1 MTPALFDLPLRTGEA
16 AQLASL
22 IFEHADGK
30 PLNDELRN
38 RLAGRAAQLKMESIR
53 PYFGSLERDAIHHST
68 YYLAVDGLE
77 SQPLL
82 MHVAPATAPTSAL
95 FPQAFLIGRM
105 QAAGGGR
112 REIVINASPFGPGDS
127 ERVLTFA
134 EEVNRTFLPRPQGS
148 RPAISVGGDLVR
160 SNLPGIFEAFRFIFK
175 TKGVN
180 VASVR
185 APETAAMWAAIRT
198 GWREGY
204 TVDAGALP
212 DKAAI
217 VERAGATRFSFDTS
231 RASDVEKRLSIN
243 AELYDFVRH
252 AKARRRHG
260 RAFDF
265 DLAGFETAA
274 ELLAALNGWKERG
287 RAAQLVSRLVPMS
300 AGAFPRLGEIAD
312 IARQFQTTLSI
323 NAGDGTDLEMLRRAG
338 EETKGRVDCRID
350 PKEPGRIAEVFQ
362 TLFA

>member
-38 RLAGRAAQLKMESIR
+38 RLAGRAAQLRMHSIR
-53 PYFGSLERDAIHHST
+53 PYFGSLERDPVHHST

-82 MHVAPATAPTSAL
+82 MHVASATAPASAL
-95 FPQAFLIGRM
+95 FPKAFLIGRM
-105 QAAGGGR
+105 QAAGSGR
-112 REIVINASPFGPGDS
+112 REIVVNASPFGPDDS

-148 RPAISVGGDLVR
+148 RPAISVGGEVVR
-160 SNLPGIFEAFRFIFK
+160 ARLPAVFEAFRSIFK

-185 APETAAMWAAIRT
+185 APETAAIWAAVRT

-204 TVDAGALP
+204 TLDAGVLNALLA
-212 DKAAI
+212 DKTTLLDQ
-217 VERAGATRFSFDTS
+217 AGATRFSFDTS
-231 RASDVEKRLSIN
+231 TVIGIEKRLAIN
-243 AELYDFVRH
+243 ADLYDFVRQ
-252 AKARRRHG
+252 AKVRRRHG
-260 RAFDF
+260 RVFDF
-265 DLAGFETAA
+265 DLAGFETPAD
-274 ELLAALNGWKERG
+274 LSAALKGWKERG
-287 RAAQLVSRLVPMS
+287 RAARLVSVS
-300 AGAFPRLGEIAD
+300 AEALPRLGELAD
-312 IARQFQTTLSI
+312 IARQFQITISI
-323 NAGDGTDLEMLRRAG
+323 NAAEGKDSEMLRRAG
-338 EETKGRVDCRID
+338 GETKGRVDCRID
-350 PKEPGRIAEVFQ
+350 PEEPGQILEVFQ
-362 TLFA
+362 NLFG

>member
-53 PYFGSLERDAIHHST
+53 PYFGSLERDPIHNSIYH
-68 YYLAVDGLE
+68 LAVDGLE
-77 SQPLL
+77 SRPLL
-82 MHVAPATAPTSAL
+82 MHAAPAAAPTSAL
-95 FPQAFLIGRM
+95 FPKAFLIGRM
-105 QAAGGGR
+105 QAAGSGR

-127 ERVLTFA
+127 ERILTFA
-134 EEVNRTFLPRPQGS
+134 EEVSRTFLPRPQGG
-148 RPAISVGGDLVR
+148 RPAISVGGELVR
-160 SNLPGIFEAFRFIFK
+160 ANLPGVFEAFRSIFK

-185 APETAAMWAAIRT
+185 VPETAAMWAAIRT

-217 VERAGATRFSFDTS
+217 EDRAGATRFGFDTA
-231 RASDVEKRLSIN
+231 RALEIEKRLSIN
-243 AELYDFVRH
+243 AEKYDFVRQI
-252 AKARRRHG
+252 KARRKHG

-265 DLAGFETAA
+265 DLVGFETPE
-274 ELLAALNGWKERG
+274 ELAAALNGWKERG
-287 RAAQLVSRLVPMS
+287 RMAQLVSVNAEALS
-300 AGAFPRLGEIAD
+300 RLGELAD
-312 IARQFQTTLSI
+312 IARRFQITLSVD
-323 NAGDGTDLEMLRRAG
+323 AGNGTDLEMLRRVG
-338 EETKGRVDCRID
+338 EETKGRVDCRIH
-350 PKEPGRIAEVFQ
+350 PQEPVQIAKVFQ
-362 TLFA
+362 SLFG